1 MTSFLLQQW
10 RSATTWPAGRSLFN
24 RVLGM
29 VVPYAGTIRPEV
41 VSIEAGRAA
50 IELEDKRRVRN
61 HVGSVHAAALANL
74 GELAANLA
82 MVSLEPEG
90 GRSII
95 TGMNIRYLKKAR
107 GRLTATAEVGEVD
120 FSFSHEVTGHVAIRN
135 SDGVIV
141 CEIVPIWQ
149 VGPAPEGA
157 PPLLPAALEG
167 FLDRLG

>member
-10 RSATTWPAGRSLFN
+10 RSATTWPAGRTLFN

-41 VSIEAGRAA
+41 ISIESGRASV
-50 IELEDKRRVRN
+50 ELDDKRRVRN

-74 GELAANLA
+74 GELTANLA

-95 TGMNIRYLKKAR
+95 TGMDIRYLKKAR
-107 GRLTATAEVGEVD
+107 GRLTATSEVADVD
-120 FSFSHEVTGHVAIRN
+120 FSVDNEVTGLVSIRN
-135 SDGVIV
+135 SDGEVV
-141 CEIVPIWQ
+141 CEIRPIWR
-149 VGPAPEGA
+149 VGPAPDGS

-167 FLDRLG
+167 FLSRLD

>member
-50 IELEDKRRVRN
+50 IELDDKRRVRN

-82 MVSLEPEG
+82 MVSLEPDG

-107 GRLTATAEVGEVD
+107 GRLTATAEVGAVD
-120 FSFSHEVTGHVAIRN
+120 FTHPHEVTGHVSIRN
-135 SDGVIV
+135 AEGVVV
-141 CEIVPIWQ
+141 CEITPIWQ

-167 FLDRLG
+167 FLERLG